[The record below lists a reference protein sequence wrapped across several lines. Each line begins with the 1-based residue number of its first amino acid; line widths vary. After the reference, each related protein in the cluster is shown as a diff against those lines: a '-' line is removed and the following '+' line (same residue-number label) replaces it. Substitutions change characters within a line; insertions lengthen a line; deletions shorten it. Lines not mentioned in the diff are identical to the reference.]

1 MYDPNL
7 HAIPPNSSHRSIER
21 NSSHHHTRN
30 CPCKS
35 CQWETSVNIPEF
47 QSLSLISGVQD
58 LDKPVI
64 ELSPLFEPL
73 APLTPLDV
81 PSVFPLF
88 SLLLPLPSL
97 LDHDMLSL
105 QSRWT

>member
-1 MYDPNL
+1 M
-7 HAIPPNSSHRSIER
+7 
-21 NSSHHHTRN
+21 
-30 CPCKS
+30 
-35 CQWETSVNIPEF
+35 NILEF
-47 QSLSLISGVQD
+47 LCLSLISGVQD
-58 LDKPVI
+58 LDEPAI

-73 APLTPLDV
+73 GPLTPLDV